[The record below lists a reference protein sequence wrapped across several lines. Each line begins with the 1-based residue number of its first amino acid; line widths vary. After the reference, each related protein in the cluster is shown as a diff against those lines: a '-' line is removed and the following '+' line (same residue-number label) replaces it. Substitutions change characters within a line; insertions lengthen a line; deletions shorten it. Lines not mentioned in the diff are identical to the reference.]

1 LGILLGCVYFQ
12 ERVLKVLHVWADW
25 FLFSDAYVNGLRATF
40 LRPGNSGVP
49 PFYSL
54 NGDAGPTKEN
64 GGGSDSREIAINV
77 REGIYGDLGQD
88 AALAM
93 GEGAAA
99 RELTSL
105 PLAELERR
113 CRHNGLSTRG
123 GVEVM
128 VARLLGLEEAEK
140 QRNQEQEEELKTAQG
155 YISGRP
161 IPVVGKDGS
170 DGVYRGR
177 GEGRWSSGGGWTE
190 VGSGWQEVSRYE
202 RGHQGKSENGD
213 SGSGTPANHGSV
225 AVYTSGLSAPWPQY
239 QEGDEMATRKLGG
252 VGEAGQG
259 IVSLPQTLAIPQPQH
274 NVFGAKV
281 EKPEPV
287 LPASKWTRE
296 DDMSDGD
303 EQGDVKGIGLGYSSS
318 GSDELLGSIMKR
330 QKVDSGFANSSGLT
344 NDTSMDEDRR

>member
-1 LGILLGCVYFQ
+1 
-12 ERVLKVLHVWADW
+12 VWADW
-25 FLFSDAYVNGLRATF
+25 FLFSDAYVNGLRSTF

-49 PFYSL
+49 PFYTL
-54 NGDAGPTKEN
+54 NGDAEPTKEN
-64 GGGSDSREIAINV
+64 GGESNGREIASSVPDNLD
-77 REGIYGDLGQD
+77 GDIGQD

-99 RELTSL
+99 RELASL

-123 GVEVM
+123 GIEVM

-140 QRNQEQEEELKTAQG
+140 LKNQEQEEELKASQG
-155 YISGRP
+155 YMSGRP
-161 IPVVGKDGS
+161 IPVVGRDGS
-170 DGVYRGR
+170 DGVFRGR

-190 VGSGWQEVSRYE
+190 VGSGWQEVSSYE

-213 SGSGTPANHGSV
+213 SGSGTPANHGSA

-239 QEGDEMATRKLGG
+239 QEGGEMAITKLSG

-259 IVSLPQTLAIPQPQH
+259 IVSLPQTLGIPQPQH

-287 LPASKWTRE
+287 LPASKWTRQ

-330 QKVDSGFANSSGLT
+330 QKVDSGFAKSSGLT